1 MARIAALIGYR
12 PNPGSGASGLAAFTV
27 AKGKTV
33 SVPAGFRVGSK
44 AQPPKTA
51 AIFETSAALT
61 AADEHNAIPL
71 SPVAP
76 TNQFARLT
84 SFGTFFGP
92 TQVDLSSLATV
103 AGDLYGRAAPL
114 YVRTFPFL
122 QAAQSQ
128 FSASF
133 QAAAARN
140 TLIAQDGGGGGGF
153 GGFGGGFGGL
163 GNIFTGI
170 FDGIDLSTAVSQ
182 EPIEPGFSYN
192 PFTDDITRTIVF
204 RGVNLGVKDG
214 DQLLAVENEGS
225 TAEDHP
231 ENATLHQVVSVAT
244 DKASNTT
251 TVKWVE
257 APDQVYDSAQT
268 EVAVYAFLVKAGV
281 FGNTAP
287 QFDALPADLTKA
299 GAPFEGKNW
308 DTPGNPWFGLPKPD
322 EASQSQVL
330 LDAVYDDANGTPQT
344 PAWTVLLTDTPP
356 DPFIA
361 HVVDARTV
369 SRSAFAISGK
379 ITRLSFK
386 SSEKI
391 PTSAGVFP
399 MRTTTV
405 LCGSR
410 KLALSNNLPLP
421 VQVSG
426 DTLILSGVHK
436 RLQAGQQVVLTGPLF
451 SSNNAATPIVQS
463 ELRVLKGAPASSD
476 EFGITTVILDR
487 PLDNTYTRAD
497 SALLANVVEVT
508 QGETVKDEV
517 LGSGNGGASQS
528 FALKKS
534 PLTYLPSTD
543 PNSFAAVEST
553 LIVTVNG
560 VQWLEKPEL
569 LDSAPDEQAFT
580 TTTDQQGKTTV
591 VFGDG
596 FHGARPPSGIDNVH
610 ARYRKGIGTSG
621 NVDPGGVQQ
630 LVDSAPGL
638 QKVANPMPAGGGAD
652 PEDVAGIRRNAPAG
666 VRSFGRAVSADDYAA
681 LALTFPGVGKAAS
694 VWITRDEASRPVIH
708 PYIQLTVA
716 TADQVA
722 LAQQPT
728 LASKLRRFLDQ
739 RRDPNVALR
748 IVDFTPIFLNV
759 AVTVDIDDRFPRTAT
774 LSRAQAA
781 LSDFFAF
788 ERLDLGVSIHLSDIY
803 AALLAVAGVT
813 DANVTT
819 LGRVDDPDSAQNV
832 QDTIFIGATEI
843 AAVGSL
849 IVNLGQGGF
858 ADQ

>member
-1 MARIAALIGYR
+1 M
-12 PNPGSGASGLAAFTV
+12 
-27 AKGKTV
+27 
-33 SVPAGFRVGSK
+33 
-44 AQPPKTA
+44 
-51 AIFETSAALT
+51 
-61 AADEHNAIPL
+61 
-71 SPVAP
+71 
-76 TNQFARLT
+76 
-84 SFGTFFGP
+84 
-92 TQVDLSSLATV
+92 
-103 AGDLYGRAAPL
+103 
-114 YVRTFPFL
+114 
-122 QAAQSQ
+122 
-128 FSASF
+128 
-133 QAAAARN
+133 
-140 TLIAQDGGGGGGF
+140 
-153 GGFGGGFGGL
+153 
-163 GNIFTGI
+163 
-170 FDGIDLSTAVSQ
+170 
-182 EPIEPGFSYN
+182 
-192 PFTDDITRTIVF
+192 
-204 RGVNLGVKDG
+204 
-214 DQLLAVENEGS
+214 
-225 TAEDHP
+225 
-231 ENATLHQVVSVAT
+231 
-244 DKASNTT
+244 
-251 TVKWVE
+251 E
-257 APDQVYDSAQT
+257 APGQEYDATQT

-287 QFDALPADLTKA
+287 AFDALPADLTKA
-299 GAPFEGKNW
+299 GAPFSGKEW
-308 DTPGNPWFGLPKPD
+308 DTPSNEWSHLPKPE

-344 PAWTVLLTDTPP
+344 PAWAVLITDAPP

-379 ITRLSFK
+379 ITRLSFE
-386 SSEKI
+386 SSEVI
-391 PTSAGVFP
+391 PTSPGVFP
-399 MRTTTV
+399 VRSTTV

-410 KLALSNNLPLP
+410 KLSLQNNLPLP

-436 RLQAGQQVVLTGPLF
+436 RLQAGQQVVVTGPLF
-451 SSNNAATPIVQS
+451 SSSNAAAPVTRS
-463 ELRVLKGAPASSD
+463 ELRVLKGTPTPSD

-517 LGSGNGGASQS
+517 LGSGNGGASLS

-560 VQWLEKPEL
+560 VRWQERPEL
-569 LDSAPDEQAFT
+569 LDSAPDDQAFT
-580 TTTDQQGKTTV
+580 TTADQQGKTTV

-596 FHGARPPSGIDNVH
+596 FHGARPPSGVDNVH

-621 NVDPGGVQQ
+621 NVDSGGVQQ

-638 QKVANPMPAGGGAD
+638 QKVANPLPTGGGAD

-666 VRSFGRAVSADDYAA
+666 VRAFGRAVSADDYAA

-694 VWITRDEASRPVIH
+694 VWVTRDESFRPVIH

-716 TADQVA
+716 TADQVP

-728 LASKLRRFLDQ
+728 LTSKLRRFLDQ
-739 RRDPNVALR
+739 RRDPNVVLR
-748 IVDFTPIFLNV
+748 IVDFTPVFLNV

-774 LSRAQAA
+774 LSRAQGA
-781 LSDFFAF
+781 LSDFFDF
-788 ERLDLGVSIHLSDIY
+788 QRLDLGVSIHLSDLY
-803 AALLAVAGVT
+803 AALLAVAGVS

-819 LGRVDDPDSAQNV
+819 LARADDPGGAQNV
-832 QDTIFIGATEI
+832 QDTIFIGPTEI
-843 AAVGSL
+843 AAVESL